1 MLRKKLESGRTGGA
15 RLRTLVSGWLGGRH
29 RPLVGIDISSVAVKV
44 LELGR
49 DGERHRVEAF
59 AVEALPPNAVIE
71 RRIHNPDAVGETI
84 RRALRRAR
92 TKTKD
97 AVAAVPA
104 SAVITKLLSV
114 PEAPNEAEMETQIEL
129 EVGRHVPFPLE
140 EINFD
145 YQIMGSSEI
154 DPERSNV
161 LVVASRNENVD
172 MRAAAL
178 ELAGLKP
185 RIMDVE
191 PYALEHA
198 CALLE
203 PQLIDGGYGRT
214 IAIVDVGAT
223 NTILNVLEDRQT
235 IYTREQPFG
244 GKQLTE
250 DIMRH
255 FGLSLEDA
263 GRGKRLGGLPETY
276 GRDVLEPFKRNM
288 GHQVSRA
295 LQYFFSSGDHAGID
309 QLVLAGGCASI
320 PGIAQL
326 IEAELRIPVIVANPF
341 ADMSLAPK
349 VNAQHLSSDAPAMM
363 LACGLALRSF
373 D

>member
-1 MLRKKLESGRTGGA
+1 MKPESRGAEGA
-15 RLRTLVSGWLGGRH
+15 RLRTLVPTWLRRRY

-44 LELGR
+44 LELGW
-49 DGERHRVEAF
+49 DGSRYRVDAF

-71 RRIHNPDAVGETI
+71 RRVHNPDAVGETI
-84 RRALRRAR
+84 QRAVRRAR
-92 TKTKD
+92 TKTKA

-104 SAVITKLLSV
+104 SAVITKLISV
-114 PEAPNEAEMETQIEL
+114 PDVPNEAEMETQIEL

-145 YQIMGSSEI
+145 YQIMGPCESEL
-154 DPERSNV
+154 ERSDV

-172 MRAAAL
+172 MRAAAI

-185 RIMDVE
+185 RIIDVE

-203 PQLIDGGYGRT
+203 SQLTDGGYGRT
-214 IAIVDVGAT
+214 IAIIDIGAT
-223 NTILNVLEDRQT
+223 NTILTVLQDRQT
-235 IYTREQPFG
+235 TYTREQPFG

-263 GRGKRLGGLPETY
+263 GRGKRLGGLPKSYEPE
-276 GRDVLEPFKRNM
+276 VLEPFKHNM
-288 GHQVSRA
+288 AQQVGRA
-295 LQYFFSSGDHAGID
+295 LQWFFASGDQVRVD
-309 QLVLAGGCASI
+309 QIVLAGGCASI
-320 PGIAQL
+320 PGIADL
-326 IEAELRIPVIVANPF
+326 IAEEQRIPVIVANPF
-341 ADMSLAPK
+341 AEMTLAPK
-349 VNAQHLSSDAPAMM
+349 VNAQHLTNDAPALL